1 METFVLFNDIVN
13 TTLIM
18 LQMWSVTVIQE
29 RNYITVESHNA
40 KHVLF

>member
-18 LQMWSVTVIQE
+18 LQIWSVTVIQE
-29 RNYITVESHNA
+29 RNYITVEKS
-40 KHVLF
+40 